1 MIPPRPIT
9 VDVYELRADHSIG
22 ALLHSF
28 EAVPDQFVSG
38 QQAVKF
44 DGEWWPV
51 LTMACGYMITMSRE
65 RFKQSQPV

>member
-9 VDVYELRADHSIG
+9 IDVHELRADQSVG

-28 EAVPDQFVSG
+28 EALPDHFVQG
-38 QQAVKF
+38 QQVVSF

-51 LTMACGYMITMSRE
+51 LTMACGYMITMSRD
-65 RFKQSQPV
+65 RFKGFADG